1 MPSWKNARLIFPMR
15 PGCPELRWLGPLGAW
30 AIGAGLLLGGPAL
43 SQPALPQ
50 VALSHSVPQFGT
62 AAPTSGPYLV
72 LDRRQRLLLVL
83 EGGQERR
90 RFPVG
95 VGRPGWETPVG
106 RFEVIELARNPTW

>member
-30 AIGAGLLLGGPAL
+30 AIGAGLLLLGGPVL

-50 VALSHSVPQFGT
+50 PIPPVA

-83 EGGQERR
+83 EG
-90 RFPVG
+90 
-95 VGRPGWETPVG
+95 
-106 RFEVIELARNPTW
+106 ARNGAAFRWG